1 MNQKILNCAKA
12 NIDAIAQENDI
23 TTHINQGNLYIEVRN
38 GRNFKLSEDEVFYQA
53 EEYLKAE
60 IESLKH
66 I

>member
-12 NIDAIAQENDI
+12 NIDVIAQENDI
-23 TTHINQGNLYIEVRN
+23 ATHINQGNLYIEVRN